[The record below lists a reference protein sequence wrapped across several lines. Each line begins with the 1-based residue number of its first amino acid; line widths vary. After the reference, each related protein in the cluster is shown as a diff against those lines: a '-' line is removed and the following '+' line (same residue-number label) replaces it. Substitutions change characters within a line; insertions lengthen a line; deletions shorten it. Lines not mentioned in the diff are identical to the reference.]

1 MKREGLNMKI
11 CMKLAPKLPVA
22 YENQVWGFHSHA
34 VNLQKT
40 YNFELSQ
47 IINMDEVPLTFD
59 VPPNRTV
66 DMKGAK
72 FVAVKANG
80 PEKTHF
86 TVVLACCADAT
97 KLHL

>member
-1 MKREGLNMKI
+1 
-11 CMKLAPKLPVA
+11 
-22 YENQVWGFHSHA
+22 
-34 VNLQKT
+34 
-40 YNFELSQ
+40 
-47 IINMDEVPLTFD
+47 MDEVPLTFD

>member
-40 YNFELSQ
+40 CNSELSQ
-47 IINMDEVPLTFD
+47 IASVDEVPLTFD
-59 VPPNRTV
+59 VPANRTQQNCGCQRSK
-66 DMKGAK
+66 DRG
-72 FVAVKANG
+72 
-80 PEKTHF
+80 
-86 TVVLACCADAT
+86 C
-97 KLHL
+97 